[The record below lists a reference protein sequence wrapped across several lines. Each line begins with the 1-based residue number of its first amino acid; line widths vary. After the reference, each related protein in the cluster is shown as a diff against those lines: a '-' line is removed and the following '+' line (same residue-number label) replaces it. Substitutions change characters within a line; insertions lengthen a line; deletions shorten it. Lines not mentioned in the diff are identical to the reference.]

1 MLKFRN
7 DFQANVKSSAARK
20 TESKDKT
27 EDVKVKLLLKPQ
39 KDQGWG
45 LRVYKSRLQEERR
58 NSCFPLCTPLT
69 PEPDVGRLSTSRN
82 SLVLRGHQLD
92 VLYFNSN
99 CLELASTLKMR
110 WLDGIT
116 DSMDMN
122 SSKLQDIVKD
132 RKARRAAVHGV
143 SEKDMTGHL
152 NTDNTHRV
160 RTQPHKTALPHS
172 FRPWSQVPGHHL
184 RC

>member
-1 MLKFRN
+1 MKAEF
-7 DFQANVKSSAARK
+7 
-20 TESKDKT
+20 
-27 EDVKVKLLLKPQ
+27 LLKPR
-39 KDQGWG
+39 KDQGWS
-45 LRVYKSRLQEERR
+45 LRVYKSRLKEERK
-58 NSCFPLCTPLT
+58 NSYFPLCTLLT
-69 PEPDVGRLSTSRN
+69 PEPGVGRFSTSRN

-122 SSKLQDIVKD
+122 LSKLQDTVKD

-143 SEKDMTGHL
+143 SELDMTGHL
-152 NTDNTHRV
+152 NTDNTHRL